1 MRSKLF
7 LAGITFAIGC
17 GGGGGK
23 KAMIVDAMV
32 DSPTVDAAATCSV
45 NCELSAQVC
54 GPGFNMPTFPAL
66 RFGGK
71 DVCSTTTTTACTMD
85 NQCPTGETCRTRVD
99 GDWFVDFTEA
109 PLAGR
114 RAFSIGLIMDE
125 KPNPD
130 ILFIRLMKPMAGN
143 FPVNTATTFDPSPT
157 TEVPVAWSFWFGDAT
172 IDAGTGQI
180 TDEAQFYYANMGSI
194 TLTSVGEADG
204 AAISGSTAPI
214 TWREIDDNGVDV
226 AGGCTASIGVGSQS
240 NSGFTFDLVQM
251 AGAFQPQQNGEGYP
265 RQVSPA
271 LAESLNKR
279 VNEKLA
285 KLKIQQY

>member
-32 DSPTVDAAATCSV
+32 DSPTIDAAAACSV
-45 NCELSAQVC
+45 NCELSAQIC
-54 GPGFNMPTFPAL
+54 GAGFNTPAFPAL

-71 DVCSTTTTTACTMD
+71 DVCSMTTTMACTMD
-85 NQCPTGETCRTRVD
+85 NQCPAGETCRTRVD

-109 PLAGR
+109 PLTGR
-114 RAFSIGLIMDE
+114 RAFNIGLIMDE

-130 ILFIRLMKPMAGN
+130 ILFIRLMKPTAGG
-143 FPVNTATTFDPSPT
+143 FPVNAAQTFDPNPL
-157 TEVPVAWSFWFGDAT
+157 TEAPVAWSFWLGDAT
-172 IDAGTGQI
+172 IDSGTGQI
-180 TDEAQFYYANMGSI
+180 TEIAQEYYANMGSI

-214 TWREIDDNGVDV
+214 TWREIDEMGVDV
-226 AGGCTASIGVGSQS
+226 AGGCTSTIGMGMA
-240 NSGFTFDLVQM
+240 SGFTFDLVQM
-251 AGAFQPQQNGEGYP
+251 AGAFQPQQNGDGYP
-265 RQVSPA
+265 RQVTGA
-271 LAESLNKR
+271 LAKSLNKYID
-279 VNEKLA
+279 EKMA
-285 KLKIQQY
+285 KLHLQQY